1 MWTEPSTPSTPS
13 LPSTPSA
20 GSSLSHPYE
29 GLRVVEL
36 AGDPAGELTGRL
48 LAQMGAD
55 VVKVEPPEGAP
66 SRRTGPFAGD
76 VPHPERSLAFWYY
89 NADKRSVVAELA
101 TDEGWRF
108 VDGLVAGADVVVSTL
123 APPELRRLGLDLH
136 QLVDEVPGLIV
147 VSITPFGLTGP
158 WSDRATSD
166 LVGLAASG
174 LLVTS
179 GYDDH
184 SIPPIRP
191 GGDQGF
197 HTAASF
203 AHLAVLLA
211 LLERQ
216 RSGQGGVVDVSMH
229 EALAVTVELA
239 NPYWFYP
246 RVLVQRQTCR
256 HAQPTLTQPALF
268 ECADGRYVYFALIL
282 ADQKPW
288 ATLVEWLA
296 SDGLALDLE
305 DEAYLDVAHRQ
316 ANFGHIQSIVE
327 AFFLLKEAGAVYHEG
342 QARGLPI
349 GILNAPEDLLD
360 DEHLQARGFF
370 VPVEHEGIGLVP
382 YPGAPYRFS
391 SMAPV
396 PPRPAPR
403 LGEHTEELLGRQA
416 SAAAT
421 PAAVPTPP
429 GVTAVP
435 NRQPLPGHAAG
446 STALGSPAAE
456 A

>member
-1 MWTEPSTPSTPS
+1 VHDR
-13 LPSTPSA
+13 A
-20 GSSLSHPYE
+20 GSPAHPYE
-29 GLRVVEL
+29 GLRVIEL
-36 AGDPAGELTGRL
+36 AGGPAGEQTGRL
-48 LAQMGAD
+48 LAQMGAE

-66 SRRTGPFAGD
+66 SRHTGPFAGD
-76 VPHPERSLAFWYY
+76 VPHAERSLSFWYY
-89 NADKRSVVAELA
+89 NADKRSVVADLA
-101 TDEGWRF
+101 TGEGRRRL
-108 VDGLVAGADVVVSTL
+108 GELVAHADVVLSAL
-123 APPELRRLGLDLH
+123 PPPELRLLGLDLH
-136 QLVDEVPGLIV
+136 QLVAEHPGLIV
-147 VSITPFGLTGP
+147 VSVTPFGLTGP
-158 WSDRATSD
+158 WADRKTSD

-184 SIPPIRP
+184 TIPPIRP

-203 AHLAVLLA
+203 AHAALLLA

-216 RSGQGGVVDVSMH
+216 RSGRGGVVDVSMH

-256 HAQPTLTQPALF
+256 HAQPTMTQPALF

-296 SDGLALDLE
+296 SEDLALDLA

-316 ANFGHIQSIVE
+316 ANFAHVQSIVE
-327 AFFLLKEAGAVYHEG
+327 AFFLLKNAAAAYHEG

-360 DEHLQARGFF
+360 DEHLRARGFF
-370 VPVEHEGIGLVP
+370 VTVEHDGVGPVP

-391 SMAPV
+391 SMGPV
-396 PPRPAPR
+396 ATRPAPR
-403 LGEHTEELLGRQA
+403 LGEHTDEVLG
-416 SAAAT
+416 
-421 PAAVPTPP
+421 
-429 GVTAVP
+429 
-435 NRQPLPGHAAG
+435 
-446 STALGSPAAE
+446 AAE
-456 A
+456 GVA

>member
-1 MWTEPSTPSTPS
+1 M
-13 LPSTPSA
+13 A
-20 GSSLSHPYE
+20 HPYQ
-29 GLRVVEL
+29 GLRVVEV
-36 AGDPAGELTGRL
+36 ASDPAGELTGRL

-66 SRRTGPFAGD
+66 SRYIGPFIGD
-76 VPHPERSLAFWYY
+76 VPDPERSLGFWYY
-89 NADKRSVVAELA
+89 NADKRSVVADLT
-101 TDEGWRF
+101 TDEGQQRF
-108 VDGLVAGADVVVSTL
+108 DDLVSGADVLVSTL
-123 APPELRRLGLDLH
+123 SPPELRRLGLDLD
-136 QLVDEVPGLIV
+136 QLVADVPGLIV
-147 VSITPFGLTGP
+147 VSVTPFGLTGP
-158 WSDRATSD
+158 WADRKTSD

-174 LLVTS
+174 LLITS
-179 GYDDH
+179 GYDDR

-203 AHLAVLLA
+203 AHLAALLA

-216 RSGQGGVVDVSMH
+216 RTGQGGVVDVSMH
-229 EALAVTVELA
+229 EALAVSVELA

-256 HAQPTLTQPALF
+256 HAQPTFTQPALF

-296 SDGLALDLE
+296 SEGLAVDLE

-316 ANFGHIQSIVE
+316 SNFGHVQSIVE
-327 AFFLLKEAGAVYHEG
+327 AFFLLKEADAAYHEG

-360 DEHLQARGFF
+360 DEHLLARGFF
-370 VPVEHEGIGLVP
+370 VPVEHEGVGPVP

-391 SMAPV
+391 SMGPV
-396 PPRPAPR
+396 PTRPAPC
-403 LGEHTEELLGRQA
+403 LGEHTKELLGQVATAPGSGA
-416 SAAAT
+416 SEDSDE
-421 PAAVPTPP
+421 
-429 GVTAVP
+429 
-435 NRQPLPGHAAG
+435 AG
-446 STALGSPAAE
+446 GGGRR
-456 A
+456 